1 MSSTKAG
8 TRPDT
13 RPDTRVCVGQFTG
26 AHGVR
31 GQVKLRSFT
40 GDPEA
45 VVSYGPLSDEEGR
58 RRFRVSL
65 TGTAKD
71 AFLARVEG
79 VATREAAEAL
89 TGLRLYVDRAAL
101 PDTDDEDEFYHAD
114 LIGLRAE
121 LADGTIFG
129 TVKAVFDFGAGDM
142 LEIRTVTGALDL
154 LPFTRA
160 CVPLVDVTGG
170 RVVVSPPEAVEVK
183 PEGSRGPDDDVG
195 DVGGD
200 DAEERR

>member
-8 TRPDT
+8 S
-13 RPDTRVCVGQFTG
+13 RVCVGQFVG
-26 AHGVR
+26 VHGVR

-45 VVSYGPLSDEEGR
+45 VASYGPLSDEEGR
-58 RRFRVSL
+58 RSFRVSL

-71 AFLARVEG
+71 NFLARVEG

-101 PDTDDEDEFYHAD
+101 PDTEDEDEFYHAD

-121 LADGTIFG
+121 LADGTLLG
-129 TVKAVFDFGAGDM
+129 TVNAVFDFGAGDM
-142 LEIRTVTGALDL
+142 LEIRTPTGTLDP

-160 CVPLVDVTGG
+160 CVPQVDVKGG
-170 RVVVSPPEAVEVK
+170 RLVVSPPDAVEAK
-183 PEGSRGPDDDVG
+183 PEGSRGPADEAEDAAKDAVEDG
-195 DVGGD
+195 
-200 DAEERR
+200 AEERP